1 MKNTN
6 LLLGIAKC
14 GFPSS
19 LIEHCV
25 PYTTTELAKHV
36 GVPADIFAPDLAFCD
51 RAKIPLISHTTLT
64 LAVYRLFGNWTRT
77 SANVRFGERYQA
89 VNADWLQSA
98 LAFLNED
105 WSTFTFVDLGCGKG
119 RALIVAFENGF
130 ARVIGVEFAKSLV
143 EIARKNSDIV
153 GARAEVTH
161 EDATRFEFPN
171 GDLVVFMSNPF
182 QGEVMRQVMNNLA
195 RHSGGKLYLLYY
207 NPKEMAIVDERT
219 DFLSK
224 IGTIPT
230 APEFCAWR
238 GGR

>member
-1 MKNTN
+1 MRIS
-6 LLLGIAKC
+6 LLTYRALRSLHNNGIGETCRRAGRYLRARS
-14 GFPSS
+14 GFLRSS
-19 LIEHCV
+19 KDPFDLTHHTDTGGISPV
-25 PYTTTELAKHV
+25 WEL
-36 GVPADIFAPDLAFCD
+36 DTD
-51 RAKIPLISHTTLT
+51 
-64 LAVYRLFGNWTRT
+64 

-182 QGEVMRQVMNNLA
+182 QGEVMRRVMNNLA

-207 NPKEMAIVDERT
+207 NPKEMTIVDERT

>member
-1 MKNTN
+1 MRIAILVDRVLDSIRNNGIGETCRRAGRY
-6 LLLGIAKC
+6 LGARS
-14 GFPSS
+14 GFLRSS
-19 LIEHCV
+19 KDPFDLIHHTDTGGISPV
-25 PYTTTELAKHV
+25 WEL
-36 GVPADIFAPDLAFCD
+36 DTDF
-51 RAKIPLISHTTLT
+51 
-64 LAVYRLFGNWTRT
+64 
-77 SANVRFGERYQA
+77 ANVQFGERYQA
-89 VNADWLQSA
+89 VNADWLQRA

-143 EIARKNSDIV
+143 EIARKNSEIV
-153 GARAEVTH
+153 GARADVRH
-161 EDATRFEFPN
+161 EDAARFEFPN

-182 QGEVMRQVMNNLA
+182 RREVMRQVMNNLA